1 MGLTFKRQRSLL
13 ALALG
18 SLFAVTSA
26 AFAQE
31 QKDDKAPKEPPTP
44 EKRAEWKKEAEA
56 RALFIEETPV
66 EIKLVGNYKVISKDR
81 DTLSVKEYWGEVQM
95 ADGKGGELKI
105 PVQLRT
111 RGHYRLANKN
121 CSFVPL
127 RLDFKKG
134 EVKGTVF
141 DGQDKLKLV
150 THCNSNALYEEY
162 MIREYLAYKVH
173 NLITPRSYRARMAK
187 VTYVDSATG
196 TPIETRNGIFMEH
209 EDDVAR
215 RMEGEIFEV
224 RGALFDDVDQAQ
236 ILEVAMFEAFVG
248 NTDWSLAALH
258 NIRLVRQ
265 PNMNVMPVAYDLD
278 FSGLVGTRYSTPDP
292 RLGIRSVKERL
303 YRGPCKEPAELVQFF
318 TPYREKK
325 DAILK
330 LYDDTPGLD
339 GRYRGDAKAFLNQ
352 WFKML
357 DNPRDALWMFKEN
370 CKLVPGV

>member
-18 SLFAVTSA
+18 SLFVVASA
-26 AFAQE
+26 ASAQE

-56 RALFIEETPV
+56 RALFAAETPV
-66 EIKLVGNYKVISKDR
+66 EIKLVGNFKVISKDR
-81 DTLSVKEYWGEVQM
+81 DTLSTKEYWGEVQM
-95 ADGKGGELKI
+95 ADANGGELKI

-121 CSFVPL
+121 CQMVPL

-150 THCNSNALYEEY
+150 THCNSNPLYEEY

-236 ILEVAMFEAFVG
+236 ILEVAIFEAFVG

-265 PNMNVMPVAYDLD
+265 PNMNVLPVAYDLD

-292 RLGIRSVKERL
+292 RLGIRNVKERL
-303 YRGPCKEPAELVQFF
+303 YRGPCKEPEELVQFF
-318 TPYREKK
+318 SVYRDKK

-339 GRYRGDAKAFLNQ
+339 ARYRGDAKAFLTQ
-352 WFKML
+352 WFKMI
-357 DNPRDALWMFKEN
+357 DNPRDAKWMFKEN
-370 CKLVPGV
+370 CRVVPGV